1 MTRLYNAYPSGPDTM
16 QSTAAVTMGEAN
28 APGESPWI
36 ELDWSKFERSTIQPV
51 RHRFAGHPLFQLGEL
66 AKLGKRLEA
75 EGRVRTHTNATT
87 AGTPFNDAP
96 KLHPNTRSAEETL
109 TGIQSASAWMSLLN
123 VQSDELYRTLV
134 DQAMGSVK
142 PRLDQVDP
150 GLSYRGGWIFVSSPH
165 TVTPFH
171 MDTENGFILQIQG
184 RKRVYVWDNSDTVVV
199 SERGR
204 ELFHAAHSRDLVL
217 WKEEFRSRAHVF
229 DLEPGMGAYMPVTS
243 PHLVENGPEPSVTV
257 SFTYYTD
264 YTRRRARLYRSYAA
278 LRKLGITPPA
288 AGSHPS
294 FDAALAAL
302 MRGKDDL
309 RRLLRRSS
317 PPPTTSRYAIPRYS

>member
-1 MTRLYNAYPSGPDTM
+1 MDSIKPTLDT
-16 QSTAAVTMGEAN
+16 
-28 APGESPWI
+28 
-36 ELDWSKFERSTIQPV
+36 L
-51 RHRFAGHPLFQLGEL
+51 
-66 AKLGKRLEA
+66 
-75 EGRVRTHTNATT
+75 
-87 AGTPFNDAP
+87 
-96 KLHPNTRSAEETL
+96 
-109 TGIQSASAWMSLLN
+109 
-123 VQSDELYRTLV
+123 
-134 DQAMGSVK
+134 
-142 PRLDQVDP
+142 DP

-199 SERGR
+199 SGRGR
-204 ELFHAAHSRDLVL
+204 ELFHSRHSRELVV
-217 WKEEFRSRAHVF
+217 WNEEFRARAHVF

-264 YTRRRARLYRSYAA
+264 YTRRQARLYRSYAG

-288 AGSHPS
+288 AGSRPA
-294 FDAALAAL
+294 FDAAMAAL

-309 RRLLRRSS
+309 HRLLGRSKA
-317 PPPTTSRYAIPRYS
+317 PLPTSRYAIPRYS